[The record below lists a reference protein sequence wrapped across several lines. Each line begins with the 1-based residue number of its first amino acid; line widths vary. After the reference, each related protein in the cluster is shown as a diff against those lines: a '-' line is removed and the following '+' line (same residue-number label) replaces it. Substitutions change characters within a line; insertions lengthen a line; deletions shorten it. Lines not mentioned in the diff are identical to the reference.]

1 MIDAG
6 ASENAFKAAFPQAW
20 SRFVAGGPP
29 LARIVWD
36 AGQAINLDLGEG
48 TLYPFPA
55 SEWTRQR
62 LAEFRA
68 APERIGFSDP
78 SHCNLSAVSMP
89 LLDRLT
95 AYIRERG
102 LTASLQGLPVADVG
116 YLFVFGV
123 GLGQHVAELVAETP
137 ARHIVLIEP
146 VAEFVR
152 HACAVI
158 DWADVLAVAAAR
170 GVTLHLCLESD
181 PEAICAFC
189 EALVSREGNTFL
201 EGSCFHPH
209 YYSWALKHAYAL
221 MRERLKVHAL
231 STGFFE
237 DEVEMARN
245 CHANL
250 ARWPFHLVE
259 SRLFRAQTLPVFIV
273 GAGPSLDVD
282 LPVIRRWRERALL
295 VSCGTTLG
303 ILLKHGLRPD
313 IHVELERGALVF
325 DLLAAVEREHG
336 FAGITL
342 LASTTVDPRIGG
354 LFEKRWL
361 FFRSGLSPAVL
372 LRGSAEPLHGADPLC
387 CNAAFAAI
395 ANLGFREIYFFGL
408 DLAQKETGRHHA
420 RDSLYYKDEHAD
432 LDEMY
437 RKRFNR
443 PVPGNFGG
451 IVETFWAFDSGRQM
465 LARVQRIFSTQLF
478 NCSDGARIDGAR
490 PKAAASVRLAAPS
503 LPRLAVLRNVE
514 AQLRSLAAGEMLD
527 VAAFGGH
534 AAGCATFIPAFA
546 ELIRH
551 AAADAVGFVELEGRL
566 HAFVARRRPEFA
578 GFFSLGLSSLLS
590 MLRLGAFFASRIPDA
605 TERQTFFVYFLE
617 LYLERAT
624 HLAKEAEALLRSFDA
639 GQPADRPDA
648 PLASLPPPS
657 AALPEAREVERAAA
671 ARI

>member
-1 MIDAG
+1 MPPIDDG
-6 ASENAFKAAFPQAW
+6 ASEGAFKAAFPQTWERVIAA
-20 SRFVAGGPP
+20 SPP
-29 LARIVWD
+29 LARIVGD
-36 AGQAINLDLGEG
+36 GGRAVNLDLGEG
-48 TLYPFPA
+48 MLYPYAAPDWA
-55 SEWTRQR
+55 RDR
-62 LAEFRA
+62 LAEFRME
-68 APERIGFSDP
+68 PERIGFSDP

-95 AYIRERG
+95 AYIRGRG
-102 LTASLQGLPVADVG
+102 LTEMLQGLPVADIG

-123 GLGQHVAELVAETP
+123 GLGHHIAELVAETP
-137 ARHIVLIEP
+137 ARHVVLIEP
-146 VAEFVR
+146 VVEFVR
-152 HACAVI
+152 HACAVV
-158 DWADVLAVAAAR
+158 DWAAVLAAAAER
-170 GVTLHLCLESD
+170 GLTIHVCFETD

-189 EALVSREGNTFL
+189 EAVVSREGNTFL
-201 EGSCFHPH
+201 DGSYFHFH
-209 YYSWALKHAYAL
+209 YYSWPLKQAYAL

-273 GAGPSLDVD
+273 GAGPSLDAD
-282 LPVIRRWRERALL
+282 LSIIRKWRDRVLL

-303 ILLKHGLRPD
+303 ILLKNGLRPD

-342 LASTTVDPRIGG
+342 LASTTVDPRIGA
-354 LFEKRWL
+354 LFENRWF

-372 LRGSAEPLHGADPLC
+372 FRGSAEPLYGADPLC

-395 ANLGFREIYFFGL
+395 ACLGFREIYLFGL

-420 RDSLYYKDEHAD
+420 KDSLYYKDEHAD

-451 IVETFWAFDSGRQM
+451 TVETFWAFNSGRQM
-465 LARVQRIFSTQLF
+465 LARVQRTYRTALF

-490 PKAAASVRLAAPS
+490 PKAATSVQVAVPS
-503 LPRLAVLRNVE
+503 LPRAIVLRNVE
-514 AQLRSLAAGEMLD
+514 AQLRSFVAGEILN
-527 VAAFGGH
+527 VAALAGH
-534 AAGCATFIPAFA
+534 AAGCVDFISAFA
-546 ELIRH
+546 ALIEK
-551 AAADAVGFVELEGRL
+551 AAADATGYVELEARL
-566 HAFVARRRPEFA
+566 HDFVAERRPEFG
-578 GFFSLGLSSLLS
+578 GFFSLGLSSLVT

-605 TERQTFFVYFLE
+605 DERRAFFVHFLS
-617 LYLERAT
+617 LYLERAR
-624 HLAKEAEALLRSFDA
+624 HMAGEAEALLRSFDSA
-639 GQPADRPDA
+639 APADQPVVLFA
-648 PLASLPPPS
+648 PV
-657 AALPEAREVERAAA
+657 AANG
-671 ARI
+671 